1 MADAHRRHGFDGLGA
16 TDPGGALAAWA
27 APLAGQAAI
36 RATPEDAAEL
46 ASVLGFPLAMETDR
60 AGQHGPVTTFRLGPD
75 YWLALHKTDAG
86 FGRRLEGLDGVHAL
100 DQTSARA
107 RLRLRGAA
115 VRDLLAVGAAHD
127 LRPRSFPPGAFAQ
140 TAVGNATAIL
150 FAAERD
156 VFDVLIARSFAV
168 SWARW
173 LEHAGQEF
181 MLELA
186 GGSRR

>member
-1 MADAHRRHGFDGLGA
+1 MADAHRRHGFDGLGEA
-16 TDPGGALAAWA
+16 DPGGALAAWA

-36 RATPEDAAEL
+36 RGAADDAMDMA
-46 ASVLGFPLAMETDR
+46 AVLGFPLAMETDR
-60 AGQHGPVTTFRLGPD
+60 AGRHGPITTFRLGPD
-75 YWLALHKTDAG
+75 YWLALHETDAG
-86 FGRRLEGLDGVHAL
+86 FGRQMENLDGVHAF

-115 VRDLLAVGAAHD
+115 ARDLLAVGAAHD
-127 LRPRSFPPGAFAQ
+127 LRPNSFPAGAFAQ
-140 TAVGNATAIL
+140 TGIGNATAIL
-150 FAAERD
+150 FAAEENF
-156 VFDVLIARSFAV
+156 FDVLIARSFAV

-186 GGSRR
+186 RGTR